1 MKVIIDTNILVSA
14 ALKDK
19 KPEQVV
25 LWVASECEWIV
36 SAEILAEYQDVLQR
50 KRLKI
55 NQQKRE
61 RLLNLVQIL
70 TIRVEVD
77 IAVDFPRD
85 RKDAKFLAC
94 ALSAQANY
102 LITGDADYSE
112 AQSLINTRIISVVEF
127 IDLFQI
133 TKEGEL

>member
-1 MKVIIDTNILVSA
+1 MKVIVDTNILVSA

-36 SAEILAEYQDVLQR
+36 CAEILAEYQDVLQR

-61 RLLNLVQIL
+61 RLLNLVQVL

-94 ALSAQANY
+94 ALSAQADY

-127 IDLFQI
+127 MDLFQI